1 MLPLCCQ
8 FLSLHPEGGQRLQNV
23 EFTEALNRKLMKTPM
38 ELDMNY
44 QFSIR
49 FVFPVVKVA
58 IEFVV
63 STLDRNINK

>member
-1 MLPLCCQ
+1 
-8 FLSLHPEGGQRLQNV
+8 V

-44 QFSIR
+44 EFSIR